1 MHSIARSAVLAC
13 TLLTAGCETER
24 PAPSASEFESWV
36 AERYV
41 APFRAGEAE
50 RWADAFADN
59 AVALHNRRDA
69 DVGKDAILA
78 FGRLV
83 AETFEVSEMDVQIE
97 EVRVN
102 GDWAFTRG
110 VYTNEF
116 RFRETG
122 QPTPWGRERG
132 KFFMLWE
139 RQADGEWRIIVDMG
153 NSAAPSAPSAQ

>member
-1 MHSIARSAVLAC
+1 MHRIARNAALSGVLLVVAC
-13 TLLTAGCETER
+13 AAGSTA
-24 PAPSASEFESWV
+24 PAASQFESWV

-50 RWADAFADN
+50 RWAEVFADD

-69 DVGKDAILA
+69 DIGNEAILG

-83 AETFEVSEMDVQIE
+83 AETFEVSEMDVRVE

-110 VYTNEF
+110 TYTNEF

-122 QPTPWGRERG
+122 EPAPWGREIG

-153 NSAAPSAPSAQ
+153 NSAAPTQ

>member
-1 MHSIARSAVLAC
+1 MRTRDTAVAWVLLLASC
-13 TLLTAGCETER
+13 GAQ
-24 PAPSASEFESWV
+24 PAPPTSAQFETWV

-50 RWADAFADN
+50 HWAEVFSDN

-83 AETFEVSEMDVQIE
+83 AETFEVSEMDVRVE
-97 EVRVN
+97 EVRIN

-110 VYTNEF
+110 AYVNNF
-116 RFRETG
+116 KFRETG
-122 QPTPWGRERG
+122 EPAPWGRERG

-153 NSAAPSAPSAQ
+153 NSAAPAQ

>member
-1 MHSIARSAVLAC
+1 MRTRNTVLAC
-13 TLLTAGCETER
+13 ALLLASCGAQ
-24 PAPSASEFESWV
+24 PAPPTNTQFESWV

-41 APFRAGEAE
+41 APFRAGEPE
-50 RWADAFADN
+50 RWVEAFSDD

-69 DVGKDAILA
+69 DVGRDAILA

-83 AETFEVSEMDVQIE
+83 AETFEVSEMDVRVE

-110 VYTNEF
+110 VYVNNF

-122 QPTPWGRERG
+122 EPAPWGREHG

-139 RQADGEWRIIVDMG
+139 RQPDGVWRIIVDMG
-153 NSAAPSAPSAQ
+153 NSAAPAQ